1 MNNIYSIIN
10 LQELQHFLEYVANSL
25 SLEMII
31 KILISCLFIIW
42 FAVAVW
48 VIKDITTR
56 STSIIMQSFSL
67 LLIIFFTPIF
77 GLPLYLLI
85 RPRATLF
92 ERHYEENWLENYDK
106 QEEIH
111 AVECLKCQE
120 EISGDAKFCP
130 YCGTKQFDTCGE
142 CSTKMLLT
150 WKYCTS
156 CGTHRRE
163 ESQKESSKKEF
174 QSIPLKEKKTKR

>member
-1 MNNIYSIIN
+1 
-10 LQELQHFLEYVANSL
+10 
-25 SLEMII
+25 MII

-56 STSIIMQSFSL
+56 STSVIVQSFSL

-85 RPRATLF
+85 RPRSTIF
-92 ERHYEENWLENYDK
+92 EQHYEENWLENFGQPE
-106 QEEIH
+106 QEALI
-111 AVECLKCQE
+111 ACSKCE
-120 EISGDAKFCP
+120 EPIDIDAKFCP
-130 YCGTKQFDTCGE
+130 HCGTKQFDTCDSCE
-142 CSTKMLLT
+142 AKMLLS

-156 CGTHRRE
+156 CGTHRKSE
-163 ESQKESSKKEF
+163 KEKETPKKESPKAS
-174 QSIPLKEKKTKR
+174 KKTKKSAD

>member
-1 MNNIYSIIN
+1 MDQFFSIFN
-10 LQELQHFLEYVANSL
+10 AAELQRFFVYLTTAL

-56 STSIIMQSFSL
+56 STNIIVQSFSL

-85 RPRATLF
+85 RPRSTIF
-92 ERHYEENWLENYDK
+92 EQHYEENWLENFGH
-106 QEEIH
+106 QEAASLTTCTNCSEEI
-111 AVECLKCQE
+111 
-120 EISGDAKFCP
+120 EIDAKFCP
-130 YCGTKQFDTCGE
+130 QCGTKQFDTCDA
-142 CSTKMLLT
+142 CHAKMLLS

-156 CGTHRRE
+156 CGNHRHSE
-163 ESQKESSKKEF
+163 
-174 QSIPLKEKKTKR
+174 KEKKTPVKESPKSSKKTKKITD